1 MKDTDEIIDIRSL
14 VDESFRDHLSTV
26 TKDGKRNWIF
36 PVKPKGKWFRYRAA
50 VAIFFYAIFFITP
63 FIKVHGRPLLLFN
76 FPEGKFILF
85 GFVFWPQD
93 FFIFGLIM
101 LAAIVFI
108 ALFTNAFGR
117 LFCGWV
123 CPQTIFMEM
132 LFRRVD
138 YIVLG
143 SAKEQRLLA
152 RAEWSSKKMWKYTL
166 RYGIYFILSFIIA
179 NTFLSYIIGVDE
191 LWKIVTEPISM
202 HVGGFAAILI
212 FTLVFF
218 GVYAY
223 VREQVCTNICP
234 YGRLQSVLLDK
245 NSIVVAYDYKRGEP
259 RTKYKKVQAEGTGDC
274 IDCYACVN
282 VCPTG
287 IDIRNGTQLECVNCT
302 ACIDA
307 CNFIMEKTGRP
318 QGLIRYDSENNIAE
332 GKKFKF
338 TGKLKGYSAI
348 LAVLIIAIVALLIT
362 RENVDGT
369 LMRTSGMLYQERGTD
384 SISNLYNL
392 KLINKS
398 IKAFDLEI
406 RPENFNGR
414 IELVGNPNIRIEPE
428 KQASATFFIIKPS
441 KEITERKQKVKI
453 GIYEN
458 GKLINT
464 LSSTF
469 MGPVNRGDDDE

>member
-152 RAEWSSKKMWKYTL
+152 RAEWSSKKMWK
-166 RYGIYFILSFIIA
+166 
-179 NTFLSYIIGVDE
+179 NTQ
-191 LWKIVTEPISM
+191 
-202 HVGGFAAILI
+202 LI
-212 FTLVFF
+212 FFFFLIWTKTQRRVFF
-218 GVYAY
+218 
-223 VREQVCTNICP
+223 
-234 YGRLQSVLLDK
+234 
-245 NSIVVAYDYKRGEP
+245 
-259 RTKYKKVQAEGTGDC
+259 
-274 IDCYACVN
+274 
-282 VCPTG
+282 
-287 IDIRNGTQLECVNCT
+287 
-302 ACIDA
+302 
-307 CNFIMEKTGRP
+307 
-318 QGLIRYDSENNIAE
+318 
-332 GKKFKF
+332 
-338 TGKLKGYSAI
+338 
-348 LAVLIIAIVALLIT
+348 
-362 RENVDGT
+362 
-369 LMRTSGMLYQERGTD
+369 
-384 SISNLYNL
+384 
-392 KLINKS
+392 
-398 IKAFDLEI
+398 
-406 RPENFNGR
+406 
-414 IELVGNPNIRIEPE
+414 
-428 KQASATFFIIKPS
+428 
-441 KEITERKQKVKI
+441 
-453 GIYEN
+453 
-458 GKLINT
+458 
-464 LSSTF
+464 
-469 MGPVNRGDDDE
+469 